1 MVCKGLVLRR
11 SFSID
16 SPPSCAALHGD
27 YVAYV
32 IGRRLRIGI
41 LGETTRWTTHE
52 LESSVHSLHFYD
64 NDYLLLGT
72 EMGIDLYCVA
82 TIKAYGDNARNY
94 HKRLVTTTRVLHIIS
109 MNPRKILYMR
119 ERATNARTIGR
130 VMKGTKPIECYE
142 YLFTNEFE
150 DTPTR
155 ILHTNDQWDANYEL
169 CMGLVTIKPDHIK
182 TIDIFFLRE
191 LDMRTI
197 SSGID
202 NFFFTPV
209 FGSVVL
215 DASSALLC
223 LCSSIETQS
232 DYSLCFATVSY
243 QKEVLKRD
251 GFEDRC
257 VDNSLLVLDTQL
269 QADYEYIRAT
279 MGDDALLEE
288 KPSSIAMDVTNKI
301 VYISLSETLVVFD
314 LLAHR
319 VERIPSSHQPLVLSY
334 HAALSGQPCSAC
346 VCVDSELH
354 LAVRGAVNSYDARSH
369 TCLAFWRAW
378 TATGGSIQS
387 LAGNQNAILITGK
400 VIGNASGMLAILSMQ
415 P

>member
-1 MVCKGLVLRR
+1 MVYRGLVLGR

-41 LGETTRWTTHE
+41 LGETTRWTTHD
-52 LESSVHSLHFYD
+52 LESVVYSLHFYD

-72 EMGIDLYCVA
+72 EIGIDLYCIA
-82 TIKAYGDNARNY
+82 TIKIYGDNARNY
-94 HKRLVTTTRVLHIIS
+94 YKRLTNTTRVMQIIA
-109 MNPRKILYMR
+109 MNPRKILYIR
-119 ERATNARTIGR
+119 ERAVNTRFMGKA
-130 VMKGTKPIECYE
+130 VKGSKPTDCYE
-142 YLFTNEFE
+142 YLFTDEF
-150 DTPTR
+150 DDSQSHTTR
-155 ILHTNDQWDANYEL
+155 ANDYWNVDYEL
-169 CMGLVTIKPDHIK
+169 CMGLVTIKSEHMK
-182 TIDIFFLRE
+182 TIDVFYLKE
-191 LDMRTI
+191 LEMRTL

-202 NFFFTPV
+202 NCFVAPI

-215 DASSALLC
+215 DTSSALLC
-223 LCSSIETQS
+223 LCTSTEAQN
-232 DYSLCFATVSY
+232 DFSLCFSTVTY
-243 QKEVLKRD
+243 QKDLQRREGL
-251 GFEDRC
+251 EDRC
-257 VDNSLLVLDTQL
+257 ADNALLVLDTQF
-269 QADYEYIRAT
+269 QTDYEYIREM
-279 MGDDALLEE
+279 MGDEALLGER
-288 KPSSIAMDVTNKI
+288 PSSIAIDAASKL
-301 VYISLSETLVVFD
+301 VYVALSETLVVYD

-387 LAGNQNAILITGK
+387 LAENQNSILITGK
-400 VIGNASGMLAILSMQ
+400 VTGNASGMLAILSMQ
-415 P
+415 H